1 MPSPTP
7 AIPPGL
13 LQYLE
18 KKEQEE
24 TFGRSQS
31 QLANLHSA
39 LRRYIPGSSKPTIN
53 LGLKVI
59 FALSSCVEEHEE
71 LKLLAKEEGE
81 EMKKLVEA
89 DLDRVRS

>member
-1 MPSPTP
+1 MGKSIPRQSVRWLSSSSVPPPTP

-24 TFGRSQS
+24 NYGRSQS

-39 LRRYIPGSSKPTIN
+39 LRRYTPGSTKANVQQIKNYPCT
-53 LGLKVI
+53 V
-59 FALSSCVEEHEE
+59 
-71 LKLLAKEEGE
+71 
-81 EMKKLVEA
+81 
-89 DLDRVRS
+89 